1 MTKTYAELSRN
12 TRERQIRFVIE
23 RVSIWRKLYT
33 GVTLNNGKTFRYS
46 LQEAAKLVG
55 ISKKSLDDYLLQIRF
70 GKTLKFDFV
79 KH

>member
-1 MTKTYAELSRN
+1 MKKTTYAELSKN
-12 TRERQIRFVIE
+12 TRERQIKFVIE

-33 GVTLNNGKTFRYS
+33 GVQVGGQMYRYS

-70 GKTLKFDFV
+70 GKMMKFDF
-79 KH
+79 KKY